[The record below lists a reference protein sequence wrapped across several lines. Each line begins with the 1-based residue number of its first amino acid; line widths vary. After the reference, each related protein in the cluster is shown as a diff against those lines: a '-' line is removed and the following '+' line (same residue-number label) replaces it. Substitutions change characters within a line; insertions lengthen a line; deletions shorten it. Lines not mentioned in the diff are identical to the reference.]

1 MEKDIS
7 AGKILSQDTEIRQGL
22 TTTTKK
28 IQEINIMFLVYAD
41 FHNKTV
47 SLHGF

>member
-22 TTTTKK
+22 TTTKK
-28 IQEINIMFLVYAD
+28 NPR
-41 FHNKTV
+41 N
-47 SLHGF
+47 